1 MASVLVVEDDPAI
14 RHLVRDLLRED
25 GYDTE
30 EAGDG
35 LVALEQVRRSVPD
48 LVVLDLFMPRMD
60 GEEFLNVSRL
70 VPGCASLPVL
80 ILSAS
85 DRVPVDKRV
94 RAFLKKPFDLS
105 VLAHAVRS
113 LLGDGRPQPSASPA

>member
-14 RHLVRDLLRED
+14 RHLVRDLLREE

-30 EAGDG
+30 EAADG

-48 LVVLDLFMPRMD
+48 VVVLDLFMPRMD

-85 DRVPVDKRV
+85 DRIPADKRV

-113 LLGDGRPQPSASPA
+113 VLGDGTAQPSASPA